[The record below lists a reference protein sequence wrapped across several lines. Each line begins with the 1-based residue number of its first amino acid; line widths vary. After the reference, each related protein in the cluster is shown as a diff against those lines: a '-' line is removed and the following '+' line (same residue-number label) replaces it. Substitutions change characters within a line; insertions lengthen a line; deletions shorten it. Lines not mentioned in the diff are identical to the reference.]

1 MNRGGTRLSIPV
13 TPLTLMKRVY
23 IDIFPEVQQELK
35 YWKDKAREIPDN
47 ELRKQAIH
55 SIENKDFHCEGG
67 AILALLSE
75 KKRKEAITFIVA
87 YQTIS
92 DYLDNL
98 CDRSTS
104 LDDKDFTALHEAMSH
119 SLQKQSES
127 VNYYRYRKEQDDGG
141 YLHSLVSTC
150 QRVLQNMEHYDKIE
164 SYLHELCI
172 YYSDL
177 QVHKHVQEN
186 ERVMRLQ
193 KWFQNHENQLPK
205 MAWFEF
211 SACSGSTLGIFCLVS
226 YALRDDFQEEHAQRI
241 HSGYFPYIQ
250 GLHILLD
257 YFIDQQED
265 LEGGDLNFCSY
276 YEDSQE
282 LYERM
287 AYFVSQA
294 EHYLNQLPHNRFHK
308 LIHRG
313 LLGLYL
319 SDSKVN
325 TVADMKKLAKKM
337 VKLGGIQSQFFYL
350 NARFYRLIKKWKPS
364 KFALATMK

>member
-1 MNRGGTRLSIPV
+1 MGIPV
-13 TPLTLMKRVY
+13 TPLMLMNRVY
-23 IDIFPEVQQELK
+23 KDIFPDVQQELK
-35 YWKDKAREIPDN
+35 YWKDKAKAIPDP
-47 ELRKQAIH
+47 ELRKQAID

-75 KKRKEAITFIVA
+75 KRRKEAIKFIVA

-119 SLQKQSES
+119 SLQRQSENT
-127 VNYYRYRKEQDDGG
+127 NYYRYRTEQDDGG
-141 YLHSLVSTC
+141 YLQSLVSTC
-150 QRVLQNMEHYDKIE
+150 QSVLCQMEHYEKIE
-164 SYLHELCI
+164 RYLLELCV

-177 QVHKHVQEN
+177 QVHKHVQEH
-186 ERVMRLQ
+186 ERVARLQ
-193 KWFQNHENQLPK
+193 KWFQSHESNLPQ

-226 YALRDDFQEEHAQRI
+226 YALRDDFKAEHAQQI
-241 HSGYFPYIQ
+241 HNGYFPYIQ

-265 LEGGDLNFCSY
+265 VEGGDLNFCSY
-276 YEDSQE
+276 YADHQE

-287 AYFVSQA
+287 SHFVSQA
-294 EHYLNQLPHNRFHK
+294 EHYLDQLPHKRFHK

-325 TVADMKKLAKKM
+325 DVADTKKLAKRM
-337 VKLGGIQSQFFYL
+337 VKLGGAQSRFFYI
-350 NARFYRLIKKWKPS
+350 NARIYRFVKKLKPN
-364 KFALATMK
+364 KFALATVK